1 MCKREGLNLEISIP
15 QVKRQPWCQHLK
27 SNTGYGRRH
36 TIPEAHWPPSLEE
49 TVSYRFG
56 ERGEGETER
65 GTERHRE
72 REREREKQRGEK
84 LLKNKMEK

>member
-1 MCKREGLNLEISIP
+1 MEISIP
-15 QVKRQPWCQHLK
+15 QVKRRPWFQHLK

-49 TVSYRFG
+49 TVNYRFG
-56 ERGEGETER
+56 QRGRQRERNRKTETER
-65 GTERHRE
+65 KRE
-72 REREREKQRGEK
+72 DQRGEK